1 MPGVEQ
7 ASAPALTG
15 AEPHLFVADVTA
27 SCKFFSDVLGFR
39 VVFTYGT
46 PPFFAQVARDSA
58 RLNLRHVDRAPID
71 NGMREDETLLAAS
84 LTVASAADIEALCEE
99 LWRRGAQF
107 FQPLRTEPWG
117 ARTFIVRDPDG
128 NLLHFAGP
136 AA

>member
-1 MPGVEQ
+1 MQGVEQ
-7 ASAPALTG
+7 ASAPGLTG
-15 AEPHLFVADVTA
+15 AEPHLFVADVAA
-27 SCKFFSDVLGFR
+27 SCAYFSDVLGFR
-39 VVFTYGT
+39 VVFTYGE
-46 PPFFAQVARDSA
+46 PAFFAQVARGNA

-71 NGMREDETLLAAS
+71 SGMREDETLLSAT

-99 LWRRGAQF
+99 VWRRGAQF

-117 ARTFIVRDPDG
+117 TRTFIVRDPDG